1 MRCARAGADAG
12 ARSVARRYVR
22 EEINVR
28 ELVGCDEPA
37 RFATL
42 RGEPNWAALGKRL
55 GKAMGAVSAAVLAR

>member
-12 ARSVARRYVR
+12 ARSVARRFVR

-42 RGEPNWAALGKRL
+42 RAAFERNFVEDGELG
-55 GKAMGAVSAAVLAR
+55 AAVSVLLTT